1 MGWDGNRQG
10 VDNWMD
16 FEFVLSVDIIRCVGG
31 LDLGFERRGCQDVF
45 KVCCL

>member
-10 VDNWMD
+10 ADNWMD
-16 FEFVLSVDIIRCVGG
+16 SEPVLSVDITRCAGG
-31 LDLGFERRGCQDVF
+31 LDPGSERRGCQDVP